1 MRKRKEVK
9 REKEQHKFKSL
20 EALVNSGNERE
31 YSIIHENET
40 KEGGDKYK
48 NISDKEQSL
57 KQYFKEF
64 KKVVENADVVLKVV
78 DALDPL
84 GTRCSEVQ
92 RAVRVLEIRDL
103 C

>member
-20 EALVNSGNERE
+20 EAL
-31 YSIIHENET
+31 
-40 KEGGDKYK
+40 DKYK

-57 KQYFKEF
+57 KQYIKEF

-92 RAVRVLEIRDL
+92 RATTRSSYGV
-103 C
+103 